1 MGIEAR
7 SADDQEDVA
16 VAALAAVALGREPPD
31 CLVEGGTLVNVY
43 AGELLP
49 GWSVAIKG
57 ERVAAAGP
65 DLRAGPP
72 TMRIDARGRFVL
84 PGLIDAHT
92 HLDFLQEPAA
102 FLRAAIPTGVTAI
115 ITETTGLASVG
126 GADAV
131 AAFLDAVAALPIEVY
146 GTAPMITYFCTD
158 RGDGQPMVSADDL
171 SRLLDRPR
179 ILGMGEVYWSLL
191 PEHQAALAPVF
202 AKARRLRKTVEGHG
216 AGARGPKLAALA
228 AAGITS
234 CHEPIAAHEVL
245 ERLRLGLY
253 TMVREGSV
261 RRDIAEALGPLAKEP
276 LDWRRLILA
285 TDGVWP
291 VDLLAYGYVD
301 GAVRAAVAAGLPPVR
316 AIQAATL
323 NPAEHFGLADR
334 MGGLAP
340 GRLANLLLVRD
351 LEEVRPDLVMS
362 RGVVVAE
369 KGQLTIPLPEQAI
382 PAGALP
388 PVRLPRRLTAEDF
401 RVPTPKGYPAATV
414 RVIRYVS
421 DIVTEAVHRRAPTA
435 DGYLRADPAR
445 DLLKAAAMD
454 RRGQGLR
461 AIGFVE
467 GFGLQAGAVASSLGF
482 DTLNLAAVG
491 ASDADL
497 AAAFNRLADLAGGIV
512 VVGGGRPVAELA
524 LPVGGIMTTD
534 PVETSAARLGEIEGA
549 LRDLGCG
556 MRQPLLA
563 LHVLTFTAIPA
574 LRLRERG
581 LVDVKANRIVDLF
594 GGD

>member
-1 MGIEAR
+1 MGMEPR
-7 SADDQEDVA
+7 SAHDPEDTA
-16 VAALAAVALGREPPD
+16 GAALAAVALGREPPD

-43 AGELLP
+43 AGELLS

-57 ERVAAAGP
+57 ERVAAVGP
-65 DLRAGPP
+65 DLGAGPH

-92 HLDFLQEPAA
+92 HLDFLQEPAT

-115 ITETTGLASVG
+115 VTETTGLASVG
-126 GADAV
+126 GAGAV
-131 AAFLDAVAALPIEVY
+131 TAFLDAIPTLPIEIY

-158 RGDGQPMVSADDL
+158 RGDGGPMVSAGEL
-171 SRLLDRPR
+171 SRLLDHPR
-179 ILGMGEVYWSLL
+179 ILGLGEVYWSHL
-191 PEHQAALAPVF
+191 PEHWAALAPIL
-202 AKARRLRKTVEGHG
+202 AKARRLRKTIEGHG

-234 CHEPIAAHEVL
+234 CHEPITADEVL
-245 ERLRLGLY
+245 ERLRLGFY

-261 RRDIAEALGPLAKEP
+261 RRDITQALGALATEP

-291 VDLLAYGYVD
+291 VDLLAHGYVD

-351 LEEVRPDLVMS
+351 LEEMRPDLVMS

-369 KGQLTIPLPEQAI
+369 KGRVTIPLPERAI

-388 PVRLPRRLTAEDF
+388 PVRLPRRLAAEDF
-401 RVPTPKGYPAATV
+401 RVPGPKGDPAATV
-414 RVIRYVS
+414 RAIRYAG
-421 DIVTEAVHRRAPTA
+421 DIVTEAVHRRPPTA
-435 DGYLRADPAR
+435 DGHLLADPAR
-445 DLLKAAAMD
+445 DLLKAVAMD

-467 GFGLQAGAVASSLGF
+467 GFGLRAGAVASSLGF

-512 VVGGGRPVAELA
+512 VVEGGRIMAELA

-534 PVETSAARLGEIEGA
+534 PVEASATRLGEVEEA
-549 LRDLGCG
+549 LRHLGCG

-581 LVDVKANRIVDLF
+581 LVDVKANRVVDLF